1 MDDQELRDDQW
12 ARVEP
17 LIPGGSKGKRGP
29 RSQNRRFVNAL
40 LWMARSGAR
49 WKDLPERY
57 GPYQR
62 VKRRYYRWVE
72 TGVIDRI
79 FAFFAE
85 DADLEWASIDSTI
98 IRAHSC
104 AAGARLKKGGLKPR
118 GLAARKAA

>member
-12 ARVEP
+12 EQLAP

-29 RSQNRRFVNAL
+29 RSENRRFINAL
-40 LWMARSGAR
+40 LWMGRSGAR

-57 GPYQR
+57 GPYQI

-72 TGVIDRI
+72 NGVIDRI

-85 DADLEWASIDSTI
+85 DADLEWASLDSTI

-104 AAGARLKKGGLKPR
+104 AAGARRKKGGSMPR
-118 GLAARKAA
+118 ALAAPKAA

>member
-12 ARVEP
+12 EQLAP

-29 RSQNRRFVNAL
+29 RSENRRFINAL

-57 GPYQR
+57 GPYQI

-72 TGVIDRI
+72 NGVIDRI

-85 DADLEWASIDSTI
+85 DADLEWASLDSTI

-104 AAGARLKKGGLKPR
+104 AAGARRKKGGSMPR
-118 GLAARKAA
+118 ALAAPKAA